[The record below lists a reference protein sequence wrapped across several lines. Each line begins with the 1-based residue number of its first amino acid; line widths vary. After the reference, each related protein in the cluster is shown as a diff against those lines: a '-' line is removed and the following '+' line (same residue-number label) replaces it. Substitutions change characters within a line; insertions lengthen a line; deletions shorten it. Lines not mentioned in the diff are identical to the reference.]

1 MRGERLKDC
10 IGIILAGVLLALMLR
25 PLQDTPLID
34 DWTYAW
40 GVEWLLK
47 HGQLRM
53 LDWNI
58 HLNPVHVVWGWLFC
72 LPAGFSFVALRL
84 STFVSALGCVCGV
97 YMLLRELETPW
108 RNALLGAAVLG
119 LNPIF
124 FFLAISFMTDVPF
137 LALTV
142 WAAWAMARALRE
154 RHDGWLLAA
163 SALAAL
169 ALGVRQ
175 VGVVMPVAMMAALLF
190 HAENWGRRPWRV
202 LVALLPLAFLGL
214 LFWWKATCT
223 AHVADLSDLKDA
235 PMNKFSDLRYS
246 LPLLPK
252 MLVWDVAFT
261 ASALGV
267 ALFPL
272 AVACARREL
281 LGRAAMV
288 FAVAL
293 AALAATVGW
302 LGLAFAPP
310 FGRGQTWAFGELGA
324 TEAFIANYT
333 PQTTPAWALWAATV
347 VAMGAFAVVAA
358 ACWRRLRV
366 PGEPFLAWQTLGLF
380 LLSAMLWLFYDRY
393 ILPLVPFATALLLA
407 GQPAL
412 RPRGAVLALA
422 LFGLASCI
430 GVRDHLAYNGA
441 VWNAVKWLRDSG
453 ARVAEID
460 GGYVVNGWFQ
470 YAHPQDAPRD
480 AKGAIVVPGMTT
492 DFVPLRYK
500 IANAPQVGWKEL
512 QTFPYRRWL
521 GRSGRIFALESSG
534 HQRRQR

>member
-1 MRGERLKDC
+1 MRNETLRDC
-10 IGIILAGVLLALMLR
+10 FWILLAGAALAFLLR
-25 PLQDTPLID
+25 PFQDTPLID

-40 GVEWLLK
+40 GVERLLK

-58 HLNPVHVVWGWLFC
+58 HINPVHVVWGWLFC

-84 STFVSALGCVCGV
+84 STFVSALACVCGV
-97 YMLLRELETPW
+97 YLLLRELEVTR

-142 WAAWAMARALRE
+142 WAAWAMVRALRE
-154 RHDGWLLAA
+154 RSDGWLLAA
-163 SALAAL
+163 SALATL

-175 VGVVMPVAMMAALLF
+175 VGVVMPVAMAMALLF
-190 HAENWGRRPWRV
+190 HAESCGRRPWRV

-223 AHVADLSDLKDA
+223 AHLANLSDLKDA

-252 MLVWDVAFT
+252 MLVWDAAFT

-267 ALFPL
+267 AMFPL
-272 AVACARREL
+272 AVACVRREL
-281 LGRAAMV
+281 LWRAVIV
-288 FAVAL
+288 FVVAL
-293 AALAATVGW
+293 ASLAATVWW
-302 LGLAFAPP
+302 LKLAFTVP
-310 FGRGQTWAFGELGA
+310 FGPGQTWAFGELGA
-324 TEAFIANYT
+324 TEAFTANYT
-333 PQTTPAWALWAATV
+333 PRTAPAWALWTATV

-366 PGEPFLAWQTLGLF
+366 RGEAFVAWLTLGLF

-393 ILPLVPFATALLLA
+393 VLPLVPCVTALLLA

-412 RPRGAVLALA
+412 RLRAAVLALA
-422 LFGLASCI
+422 LFGIASCI
-430 GVRDHLAYNGA
+430 GVRNHLAYNGA
-441 VWNAVKWLRDSG
+441 VWDAVKSLRDSG

-492 DFVPLRYK
+492 DFVSLRYK
-500 IANAPQVGWKEL
+500 VANAPMSGWRRVRD
-512 QTFPYRRWL
+512 FPYRRWL
-521 GRSGRIFALESSG
+521 GRSGTIYALE
-534 HQRRQR
+534 QEPARQ